1 MLEIKF
7 IDDRPSSITT
17 LLASPTKDQSSFT
30 EVFEALIAGNGIG
43 DERPFVESP
52 SPDGRG
58 WPEGPGEGYNMN
70 PSPERSQRNDSDFSH
85 LGPQLMSGTEGT
97 SRLLPTA
104 DNETIVVPRE
114 APASA
119 DIQNQKSAFEHQRE
133 GFMWTPSPLHVRNL
147 LTLGTEDLSQ
157 LVFNRGGHEVDS
169 GDIQSQKWAF
179 QRPGMGFMLYPSPG
193 PSGHPL
199 PSGEGLFL
207 PAQFKQAA
215 DDLTF
220 AHTPETLIGS
230 SARSIAINETRIPE
244 QLNLA
249 ELGVTHFEYKAE
261 TEPHLSP
268 VLQSAQMLQ
277 TMRAFPPLREIKP
290 VKPASNLDTGMQNS
304 ISQPEFLN
312 VALTRPNEV
321 QHVRLVFE
329 PPPPPP
335 VVRSVSMDIG
345 DPESQV
351 RVVIRERNGNLSVQL
366 GSTNDR
372 LHEDLQVAGPMLMR
386 DLQRNNAMP
395 VTLDFSHFGSA
406 TDAGSQS
413 RSHSRPKK
421 FLKPDA
427 EFADVVETAYLP
439 DPSSLLKSL

>member
-1 MLEIKF
+1 
-7 IDDRPSSITT
+7 
-17 LLASPTKDQSSFT
+17 
-30 EVFEALIAGNGIG
+30 
-43 DERPFVESP
+43 
-52 SPDGRG
+52 
-58 WPEGPGEGYNMN
+58 
-70 PSPERSQRNDSDFSH
+70 
-85 LGPQLMSGTEGT
+85 
-97 SRLLPTA
+97 
-104 DNETIVVPRE
+104 
-114 APASA
+114 
-119 DIQNQKSAFEHQRE
+119 
-133 GFMWTPSPLHVRNL
+133 
-147 LTLGTEDLSQ
+147 
-157 LVFNRGGHEVDS
+157 
-169 GDIQSQKWAF
+169 
-179 QRPGMGFMLYPSPG
+179 MGFMLYPSPG

-207 PAQFKQAA
+207 PPHFKQAA

-220 AHTPETLIGS
+220 AHTTIES
-230 SARSIAINETRIPE
+230 SAGSIDINETRIPE

-249 ELGVTHFEYKAE
+249 EFGVTRFEYRTE

-277 TMRAFPPLREIKP
+277 TMRAAPPIREIKP
-290 VKPASNLDTGMQNS
+290 VKPASNFDTAMQNS

-312 VALTRPNEV
+312 VVLTRPNEV

-351 RVVIRERNGNLSVQL
+351 RVVIRERNGNLNVQL
-366 GSTNDR
+366 GSANER

-386 DLQRNNAMP
+386 ELQRNNPMP
-395 VTLDFSHFGSA
+395 VTLDFSHFGTA
-406 TDAGSQS
+406 TDADSQS
-413 RSHSRPKK
+413 RSHARAKK

-439 DPSSLLKSL
+439 GPSFVLKSV

>member
-1 MLEIKF
+1 
-7 IDDRPSSITT
+7 
-17 LLASPTKDQSSFT
+17 
-30 EVFEALIAGNGIG
+30 
-43 DERPFVESP
+43 
-52 SPDGRG
+52 
-58 WPEGPGEGYNMN
+58 
-70 PSPERSQRNDSDFSH
+70 
-85 LGPQLMSGTEGT
+85 
-97 SRLLPTA
+97 
-104 DNETIVVPRE
+104 
-114 APASA
+114 
-119 DIQNQKSAFEHQRE
+119 
-133 GFMWTPSPLHVRNL
+133 
-147 LTLGTEDLSQ
+147 
-157 LVFNRGGHEVDS
+157 
-169 GDIQSQKWAF
+169 
-179 QRPGMGFMLYPSPG
+179 LYPSPG

-207 PAQFKQAA
+207 PPHFK
-215 DDLTF
+215 TGI
-220 AHTPETLIGS
+220 ES
-230 SARSIAINETRIPE
+230 SAGSIDINETRIPE

-249 ELGVTHFEYKAE
+249 EFGVTRFEYRTE

-277 TMRAFPPLREIKP
+277 TMRAAPPIREIKP
-290 VKPASNLDTGMQNS
+290 VKPASNFDTAMQNS

-312 VALTRPNEV
+312 VVLTRPNEV

-386 DLQRNNAMP
+386 ELQRNNAMP

-406 TDAGSQS
+406 TDADSQS

-421 FLKPDA
+421 FLKPHA

-439 DPSSLLKSL
+439 GSSSLLKSL